1 MVFAYQF
8 GYTLERRSVI
18 LTEPTSALQLKLS
31 GLRVLIVDDMPAMR
45 TILRDMLEQL
55 GARAIIEAEDAD
67 TAWEMLQQNT
77 RADDAEPFG
86 LVISDWNMPGMTG
99 MDLLRSLRSYTP
111 TRAVPFLMITG
122 EGDLDH
128 LSEAWSMGVAD
139 YVVKPFDL
147 AQLKEKLLNL
157 ELTN

>member
-1 MVFAYQF
+1 MSETTN
-8 GYTLERRSVI
+8 TL
-18 LTEPTSALQLKLS
+18 TLKLS

-55 GARAIIEAEDAD
+55 GARSIVEAEDAD
-67 TAWEMLQQNT
+67 TAWEMVQQTT
-77 RADDAEPFG
+77 RTDTEEAYG

-99 MDLLRSLRSYTP
+99 IDLLRSLRSYTP
-111 TRAVPFLMITG
+111 TRALPFLMITG

-128 LSEAWSMGVAD
+128 LSEAWNMGVAD

-147 AQLKEKLLNL
+147 AQLKEKLLAL
-157 ELTN
+157 ELA